1 MTGQPIV
8 ILVYWC
14 LAGLSMDS
22 FNPHRLDAV
31 GTFVRAHPNECAATP
46 SDFIQE
52 PNVDVETCRRRS
64 MFAFMPGWLQAN
76 PGKLYLGAD
85 CELYRKERPD
95 PLDLQALKG
104 KVTP

>member
-8 ILVYWC
+8 MIVYWC
-14 LAGLSMDS
+14 LASVSLDS
-22 FNPHRLDAV
+22 FNPHQLNASKA
-31 GTFVRAHPNECAATP
+31 FVKEHPAECAATP

-52 PNVDVETCRRRS
+52 PNVDVSVCRQRS
-64 MFAFMPGWLQAN
+64 MLSFMPGWLQKN

-85 CELYRKERPD
+85 CELYKKERPE
-95 PLDLQALKG
+95 PLDLQALKS